1 MKKGPDK
8 GPISSVMHMV
18 MVVVVVVVVVMMMVM
33 VLITSKSRS
42 CDGQGKK
49 CSEDIGERLHGI
61 LPSCSANNSRLAETR
76 VLHTGFAIQV
86 HGNIE
91 ILTGGCSRAV
101 QIVGSSKFAK
111 HHNANARNAA
121 PQGRTFVSN
130 SA

>member
-1 MKKGPDK
+1 
-8 GPISSVMHMV
+8 MHMV
-18 MVVVVVVVVVMMMVM
+18 MMMVVVVMMVMVM
-33 VLITSKSRS
+33 LVTSKSRS

-111 HHNANARNAA
+111 HRNANARNAA